1 LEHDVALNKRERH
14 LAIGV
19 VVVVGGLLAYQY
31 VWDPFWAAEQKAADD
46 LKQANAQ
53 LDKADRLFRRE
64 RDLKRVWNDMVAGG
78 LSGSADAATSQAM
91 NAVNA
96 WMQRARVATIGL
108 KPERTTT
115 ENRFLV
121 SSFHLEGG
129 GNMAS
134 ISRLINALETADI
147 PVRINE
153 LQIRPQKKEGTDDLK
168 VDLSVSTLS
177 IQPEADKPAARPAA
191 APAKT
196 LEDQL

>member
-1 LEHDVALNKRERH
+1 LEHDVTLNKRERQ

-31 VWDPFWAAEQKAADD
+31 VWDPFWAAERKAADD
-46 LKQANAQ
+46 LNHANEQ
-53 LDKADRLFRRE
+53 LARADRLFKRE
-64 RDLKRVWNDMVAGG
+64 RDLKHVWNDMIAGG
-78 LSGSADAATSQAM
+78 LSGSADAAISQAM

-96 WMQRARVATIGL
+96 WMQRTRVSTIGL

-115 ENRFLV
+115 ENKFLV

-153 LQIRPQKKEGTDDLK
+153 LQIRPQKREGTDDLK
-168 VDLSVSTLS
+168 VDMSVSTLS
-177 IQPEADKPAARPAA
+177 IQPDADKPAGKPAPV
-191 APAKT
+191 PAKT
-196 LEDQL
+196 AEDQL